1 MHYRNWNDKII
12 LIAEDEK
19 INYLFLKAIFD
30 KTGAEILWARNGQ
43 EAIDIC
49 RDRDHVDVVLMDL
62 KMPGVDGNEATRQI
76 KVSNPDIT
84 VIAQT
89 SYSYRDDRN
98 EALEAGC
105 DSFLSKPV
113 KPLNLLAIVEKYIN
127 NGNAAV
133 GE

>member
-1 MHYRNWNDKII
+1 MHYRNWDDKII

-30 KTGAEILWARNGQ
+30 KTGAEILWARDGQ
-43 EAIDIC
+43 EAINLC
-49 RDRDHVDVVLMDL
+49 RQRDHIDIVLMDM

-76 KVSNPDIT
+76 KSFNPHIT

-89 SYSYRDDRN
+89 SYSYRNDRG
-98 EALEAGC
+98 EAFQAGC

-113 KPLNLLAIVEKYIN
+113 KPMNLLAIVEKYIN